1 MIPPAFTRGLFRTQA
16 KPLPATVA
24 GTAVVLAP
32 TEKNLGGSLGYRDV
46 TKVQLVVG
54 GCLLDA
60 TITTT
65 ITLTGTKGLQ

>member
-1 MIPPAFTRGLFRTQA
+1 MIPPAFTRGVFRTQA

-24 GTAVVLAP
+24 GVAVVLAL
-32 TEKNLGGSLGYRDV
+32 TEKDLGGNLGFRDV
-46 TKVQLVVG
+46 TKTQLVVG

-65 ITLTGTKGLQ
+65 VVLNGTKGLQ

>member
-1 MIPPAFTRGLFRTQA
+1 MIPPAFTRGVFRTQA

-24 GTAVVLAP
+24 GVPVVLAL
-32 TEKNLGGSLGYRDV
+32 TEKDLGGNLGFRDV
-46 TKVQLVVG
+46 TKTQLVVG

-65 ITLTGTKGLQ
+65 VVLNGTKGLQ